1 MNVWIVV
8 ILSTVCSKGN
18 GRAKYK
24 RYSVALS
31 SGGVVVILLMG
42 VSGAGKTTIGKL
54 LASDL
59 GWVFADGD
67 DYHPAG
73 NVEKMR
79 EGIPL
84 TDADR
89 ESWLET
95 LRNLIANW
103 IATGTNAIL
112 ACSAL
117 KQVYREQLR
126 VGSQVQFVYLK
137 GTPQLLRQRLHER
150 HGHFMTERMLDS
162 QLSTLEEPGQATVVD
177 VDQSPPQI
185 VAEIQT
191 KLKLVAKD

>member
-1 MNVWIVV
+1 M
-8 ILSTVCSKGN
+8 
-18 GRAKYK
+18 
-24 RYSVALS
+24 
-31 SGGVVVILLMG
+31 VILLMG

-67 DYHPAG
+67 DYHPAA

-79 EGIPL
+79 NGIPL

-89 ESWLET
+89 ESWLEI
-95 LRNLIANW
+95 LGNLIATW
-103 IATGTNAIL
+103 IKTETNAVL

-117 KQVYREQLR
+117 KHVYREQLR
-126 VGSQVQFVYLK
+126 VDSDVQFVYLK

-177 VDQSPPQI
+177 IDQSPAQI
-185 VAEIQT
+185 VAEIRAG
-191 KLKLVAKD
+191 LNLAAKN